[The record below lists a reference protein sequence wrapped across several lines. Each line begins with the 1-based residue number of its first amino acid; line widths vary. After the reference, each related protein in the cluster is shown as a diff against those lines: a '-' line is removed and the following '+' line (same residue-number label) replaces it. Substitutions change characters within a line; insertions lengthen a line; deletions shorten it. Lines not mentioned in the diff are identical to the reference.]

1 MISEE
6 KIAQLIAQGEN
17 SALEF
22 KRDGIAPDDLA
33 KEIVGMLNREGG
45 VILIGVEDDGNISGI
60 EKTNE
65 EWISNISRNNII
77 PAADLIATK
86 VEIKDRYIFYLEVP
100 KGKDKPYQTN
110 KAQFIIRVGSTNR
123 NATQQ
128 ELLRLFQQAGVLHFD
143 ATPVTG
149 TSPAALNQTA
159 LDQYFTPYGID
170 LSREENP
177 QVLFRNTEI
186 LHETG
191 ELTVA
196 GLLTFGIN
204 PQRYLHNACVSFAH
218 FAGTEITDTLIDKQV
233 IEGTLPNQVN
243 TVLAIIKNNWR
254 TPSIIEGL
262 KTVPTDT
269 VYEDRIFRE
278 LIVNA
283 CVHRN
288 YSIHGSRIRIFLFD
302 NRIEFRSPGR
312 LPNSVSIE
320 KLAYGVS
327 HAPNPVIVKFM
338 ENLGY
343 IDKLGRG
350 LPMVVQAAKSKG
362 KTVLFEEFGEEF
374 IVTLFR

>member
-22 KRDGIAPDDLA
+22 KRDGIAPDELA

-204 PQRYLHNACVSFAH
+204 PQRYLYNACVSFAH

>member
-6 KIAQLIAQGEN
+6 KIAQLISQGEN

-288 YSIHGSRIRIFLFD
+288 YSILGSRIRIFLFD

>member
-22 KRDGIAPDDLA
+22 KRDGIDPDDLA

-278 LIVNA
+278 LLVNA

>member
-22 KRDGIAPDDLA
+22 KRDGIAPDELA

-100 KGKDKPYQTN
+100 NGKDKPYQTN

-218 FAGTEITDTLIDKQV
+218 FAGIEITDTLIDKQV